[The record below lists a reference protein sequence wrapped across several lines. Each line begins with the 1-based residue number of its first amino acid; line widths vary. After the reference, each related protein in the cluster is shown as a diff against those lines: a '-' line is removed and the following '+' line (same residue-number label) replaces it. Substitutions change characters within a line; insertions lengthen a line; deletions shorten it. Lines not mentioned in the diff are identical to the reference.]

1 MVQTLTATQKPRI
14 SFNKLCEFPHVS
26 PSARKRIAREQ
37 KFPAD
42 FQVSYYQAA
51 LNALVKATNLRTGRL
66 DSGPLSAA
74 TAKLE
79 GKPVEKKF
87 QKGCQKN
94 NIQAVRLL
102 EKMASQIVLPPGE
115 HLRVAQKATMER
127 EGVNISVRP
136 EFITYNRQLNTFAF
150 TKFRFSKS
158 PVSADAA
165 ETGVVLLLEF
175 AKEERFA
182 GRLLDLEHTTI
193 IDVFSG
199 TITYGHMVGRHR
211 LVELNAALKELALI
225 WPEIRPPGSRQNQ
238 LEGPA
243 G

>member
-14 SFNKLCEFPHVS
+14 SFNKLCEYPHVS
-26 PSARKRIAREQ
+26 PSARRRIAREQ
-37 KFPAD
+37 KFSAE

-51 LNALVKATNLRTGRL
+51 LHALFRATDLESGLLDHEPLRTVAARL
-66 DSGPLSAA
+66 ES
-74 TAKLE
+74 E
-79 GKPVEKKF
+79 PVEGKF
-87 QKGCQKN
+87 QKSRQKN
-94 NIQAVRLL
+94 NIWALRLL
-102 EKMASQIVLPPGE
+102 ARMAPQIILPPRE
-115 HLRVAQKATMER
+115 HVKVMQKATMER

-136 EFITYNRQLNTFAF
+136 EFITYNRQLNTFAL

-175 AKEERFA
+175 AKEARFA

-199 TITYGHMVGRHR
+199 SIIHGHMVGRHR
-211 LVELNAALKELALI
+211 LVEMNTALRELALI
-225 WPEIRPPGSRQNQ
+225 WPDLKPPGNRHNR
-238 LEGPA
+238 LDGP
-243 G
+243 GG